1 MLFDLIYYIIVLLIS
16 YGTRLTFFKFMNNN
30 TIATVLSMGVPLIMF
45 LIWLFISV
53 IMKSKKIETEE
64 GNGKPKN
71 KSIIGRYKN
80 LSFLINM
87 IFTLVLVFG
96 NLFLSVISG
105 SGASSSDKIKMYL
118 NNV

>member
-1 MLFDLIYYIIVLLIS
+1 MLFDLIYYIIVLVIS
-16 YGTRLTFFKFMNNN
+16 YGTRLTIFKFINDKN
-30 TIATVLSMGVPLIMF
+30 TATVLSMAVPLIMF
-45 LIWLFISV
+45 FIWLFISV

-71 KSIIGRYKN
+71 KSIISRYKN

-105 SGASSSDKIKMYL
+105 SGSNDKIKIYL
-118 NNV
+118 NNI

>member
-16 YGTRLTFFKFMNNN
+16 YGTRLTIFKFMNNKTTA
-30 TIATVLSMGVPLIMF
+30 TILSMIVPLIMF

-53 IMKSKKIETEE
+53 IMKSKKPETEE
-64 GNGKPKN
+64 GNDKPRN

-87 IFTLVLVFG
+87 IFTLVLLFG

-105 SGASSSDKIKMYL
+105 SGTRSVDKIKMYL
-118 NNV
+118 NNI